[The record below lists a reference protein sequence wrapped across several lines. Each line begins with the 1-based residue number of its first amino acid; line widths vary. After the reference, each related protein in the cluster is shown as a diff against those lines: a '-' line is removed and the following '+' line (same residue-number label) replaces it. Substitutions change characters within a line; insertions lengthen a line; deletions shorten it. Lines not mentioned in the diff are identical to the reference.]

1 LASAGF
7 FIGVIHMLGY
17 AFTWLTN
24 SEEEKI
30 MFGKLN
36 LEEFTGLTSMPQK
49 YQSAWTGACEGL
61 VGASYK
67 PLLFYATQLV
77 KGVNYYFIAEQT
89 LITNPIIRRVVKLV
103 INEFEG
109 KYDLVDVTEI

>member
-1 LASAGF
+1 
-7 FIGVIHMLGY
+7 
-17 AFTWLTN
+17 
-24 SEEEKI
+24 

-36 LEEFTGLTSMPQK
+36 LEEFTGLTSMPQRAV
-49 YQSAWTGACEGL
+49 SAWSGFESAGL

-89 LITNPIIRRVVKLV
+89 LTTHPIIRRVVKLV

-109 KYDLVDVTEI
+109 KYELVDVTEI

>member
-1 LASAGF
+1 
-7 FIGVIHMLGY
+7 MLGY

-109 KYDLVDVTEI
+109 KYELVDVTEI

>member
-1 LASAGF
+1 
-7 FIGVIHMLGY
+7 
-17 AFTWLTN
+17 
-24 SEEEKI
+24 

-49 YQSAWTGACEGL
+49 AASAWSGFESAGL

-77 KGVNYYFIAEQT
+77 KGTNYYFIAEQT
-89 LITNPIIRRVVKLV
+89 LTTHPIIRRVVKLV

-109 KYDLVDVTEI
+109 LWSPSPARIFRHMRRGLLFHSRVI

>member
-1 LASAGF
+1 
-7 FIGVIHMLGY
+7 
-17 AFTWLTN
+17 
-24 SEEEKI
+24 

-36 LEEFTGLTSMPQK
+36 LEEFTGLTSMPQRAA
-49 YQSAWTGACEGL
+49 SAWSGFESAGL

-89 LITNPIIRRVVKLV
+89 LTTHPIIRRVVKLV
-103 INEFEG
+103 INEFE
-109 KYDLVDVTEI
+109 KFSHKFLTFMELLFSTRKRLDDFF